1 MISETLF
8 LTSHDRIWV
17 LDTSALI
24 KFKTLIKIDDQW
36 DAFKRLEELVIS
48 GTLRMPNQ
56 VITEATNIA
65 HPDVPGAWASGVQRH
80 RFPPLE
86 PDDLFLNRIMKKV
99 GNVID
104 PAKTN
109 EDADPYVIALAE
121 QLKSGGSVSVVSNEV
136 VDHSPRISIET
147 ACDKMKILHE
157 LPQEFLSAVNI
168 DMKNVKP

>member
-1 MISETLF
+1 MTSETLF
-8 LTSHDRIWV
+8 LTSHDHIWV

-24 KFKTLIKIDDQW
+24 EFKKLIKIADQW
-36 DAFKRLEELVIS
+36 DAFKRLEGLVIS

-56 VITEATNIA
+56 VIAEATNIA
-65 HPDVPGAWASGVQRH
+65 HPDVPGAWASGVQDQ

-86 PDDLFLNRIMKKV
+86 PDDSFFKTVMQKV
-99 GNVID
+99 GNVVD
-104 PAKTN
+104 PAKTK

-147 ACDKMKILHE
+147 ACDKMAIPHE

-168 DMKNVKP
+168 DMKM

>member
-8 LTSHDRIWV
+8 LTSHDHIWV

-56 VITEATNIA
+56 VIKEATSIA
-65 HPDVPGAWASGVQRH
+65 HPDVPGAWASGVQGQ

-86 PDDLFLNRIMKKV
+86 PDDSFLDMIMKRV
-99 GNVID
+99 GNVVD

-109 EDADPYVIALAE
+109 EDADPYVIALAK
-121 QLKSGGSVSVVSNEV
+121 QLKLGGSVSVVSNEV

-147 ACDKMKILHE
+147 ACDRLSIPHE
-157 LPQEFLSAVNI
+157 LPQEFLAAVDIN
-168 DMKNVKP
+168 MKNVKS